1 MKVAI
6 PMAIRNGVWK
16 GENELQGP
24 HGARIPVS
32 QLVLSHGK
40 TNGDVAHLSTI
51 IRDITEQK
59 QFEASQHFLLEASRL
74 FSGSLETEAILRSLV
89 ALLVPVHADVCV
101 IDLLNDDG
109 SITYV
114 GTYEVDIAGPH
125 GCAVRAFPSHPL
137 LASPFELGLIAW
149 A

>member
-1 MKVAI
+1 VQLI
-6 PMAIRNGVWK
+6 HGPIDSE
-16 GENELQGP
+16 GEIAGSP
-24 HGARIPVS
+24 
-32 QLVLSHGK
+32 
-40 TNGDVAHLSTI
+40 
-51 IRDITEQK
+51 
-59 QFEASQHFLLEASRL
+59 EA
-74 FSGSLETEAILRSLV
+74 
-89 ALLVPVHADVCV
+89 
-101 IDLLNDDG
+101 IDLLPDPDVRNDDG